1 MELQVRKLQESD
13 WNLIPKWWEAYDE
26 KILPRDMLPGSFKV
40 GDKQEEKRK
49 GLGGFMV
56 CKGDDPIAAM
66 WLWMTNSSMAIPA
79 AIVDDKSY
87 CDIDKDD
94 ALQLLINF
102 TTDFAKDLG
111 YKYSY
116 SICKDEMLLEKYKKA
131 DYNVNS
137 ISSCE
142 LMIKYK

>member
-79 AIVDDKSY
+79 AIGSSP
-87 CDIDKDD
+87 
-94 ALQLLINF
+94 LQTIKPPRPCF
-102 TTDFAKDLG
+102 F
-111 YKYSY
+111 
-116 SICKDEMLLEKYKKA
+116 
-131 DYNVNS
+131 
-137 ISSCE
+137 SSCSSPILKE
-142 LMIKYK
+142 PGNISRGKPSCL